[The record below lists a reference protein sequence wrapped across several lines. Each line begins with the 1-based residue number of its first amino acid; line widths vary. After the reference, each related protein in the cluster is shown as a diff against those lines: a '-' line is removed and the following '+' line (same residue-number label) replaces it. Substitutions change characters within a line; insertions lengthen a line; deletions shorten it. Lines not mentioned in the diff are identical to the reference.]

1 MVAEL
6 LGLGWGQ
13 GILSALSADLSRPT
27 GLPNRPACP
36 QLSVCGAG
44 VWVKAQTDIYMAGL
58 SGWVKWGWVALNEV

>member
-13 GILSALSADLSRPT
+13 GILSALSADLSRST
-27 GLPNRPACP
+27 GLPNRPARP
-36 QLSVCGAG
+36 RLSVCGAG
-44 VWVKAQTDIYMAGL
+44 VWVKVQTDICLARL